1 MHRHFNTY
9 WAKLKRRF
17 KWLIALSIVIPL
29 SSSVLWLMAISNFGD
44 VAIPFAFWMVYLF
57 SIVGLLLLWNSKW
70 TWSHQKLIEFLH
82 QHLPGLEYSLSIFFK
97 NELNS
102 LEKLQQ
108 EKVLRQLPAVQKIA
122 FPIPLRN
129 SFILLIFSGLLFC
142 YSLINQMEKPR
153 ENQLDLVESEI
164 QPQIDSSAQEPI
176 QDFNYQLKVY
186 PPTYTRLKS
195 FEWKKG
201 EKIAEGSQ
209 LVFTNIGNINF
220 RLLWQNQYEFSVN
233 EKESKSFKLNQPS
246 IYQIEYL
253 QNDSVV
259 SLKPE
264 VLEMLRDKAPI
275 LSTDLKE
282 NRHEI
287 DWEDLSND
295 FQLNLNIQDDYGIE
309 STDII
314 MTLSRGEG
322 ESVKFREM
330 KQAISAVSK
339 RLKEQQINISLPLD
353 TFSLEPGD
361 ELYFYFSVMDNKQ
374 PKGNRGR
381 TDVYFLSVADTV
393 ESEPVS
399 YEGFALTNEAEYFKS
414 QRQIIIDTEQLLKEQ
429 NQISQDEFEQRSNS
443 IGADQKL
450 LRLRYGVFLGEEYE
464 TTGGLGEIDHTGHD
478 HGDVGGDKEEHDHG
492 DVGGEEEEH
501 DHDHESHEG
510 HDHGSE
516 ASFSNPIFNETPE
529 LEAYV
534 HAHDESELST
544 FLDAKVKEKLKAAL
558 TNMWEAELF
567 LRTYKPKKALPFEY
581 KALKLIK
588 EVKRASRI
596 YVERM
601 GFEPPPIDEDKKRLT
616 GDLDEI
622 DAEATE
628 SNRQEKPFE
637 EILAETFTQ
646 LKSAYQKEDIN
657 SALVLLDDF
666 ADDLVLKIT
675 TDPVRYGSL
684 LAAIKQLQNN
694 PSTHEVRNI
703 LTLMEDM
710 LEIINLENGKEGKS
724 IRSSLHHT
732 YYNLLNE

>member
-1 MHRHFNTY
+1 MHRHFDTY
-9 WAKLKRRF
+9 WAKLTRRF

-29 SSSVLWLMAISNFGD
+29 LSSVLWLMAISNFGH

-70 TWSHQKLIEFLH
+70 TWNHQKLIEFLH
-82 QHLPGLEYSLSIFFK
+82 EHLPRLEYSLSIFFK
-97 NELNS
+97 DELNS

-129 SFILLIFSGLLFC
+129 RFILLIFSVLLFC
-142 YSLINQMEKPR
+142 SSLFYQIEKPR
-153 ENQLDLVESEI
+153 ENQLGLIENEI
-164 QPQIDSSAQEPI
+164 ELQIDSSAQEPI
-176 QDFNYQLKVY
+176 HDFNYQLRVY
-186 PPTYTRLKS
+186 PPTYTGLKN

-201 EKIAEGSQ
+201 EKIAEGSH
-209 LVFTNIGNINF
+209 LVFTNKGNINF
-220 RLLWQNQYEFSVN
+220 KLLWQNEYEFSVN
-233 EKESKSFKLNQPS
+233 EKESKSFKLNQSS

-253 QNDSVV
+253 QNDSAI

-264 VLEMLRDKAPI
+264 VLEMLRDEAPI

-295 FQLNLNIQDDYGIE
+295 FKLDLNIQDDYGIE

-322 ESVKFREM
+322 ESVRFREM

-339 RLKEQQINISLPLD
+339 GLEEQQINISLPLD

-361 ELYFYFSVMDNKQ
+361 ELYFYFSAMDNKQ

-464 TTGGLGEIDHTGHD
+464 TTGGLGEIDHAGHD
-478 HGDVGGDKEEHDHG
+478 HGDVGGEKEA
-492 DVGGEEEEH
+492 
-501 DHDHESHEG
+501 HDHESHEG
-510 HDHGSE
+510 HEHESE
-516 ASFSNPIFNETPE
+516 ANFSNPIFNETPE

-544 FLDAKVKEKLKAAL
+544 FLDANVKEKLKEAL

-567 LRTYKPKKALPFEY
+567 LRIYKPKNALPFEY

-616 GDLDEI
+616 GDLTEI
-622 DAEATE
+622 DAQATE
-628 SNRQEKPFE
+628 SDRQEKPFE
-637 EILAETFTQ
+637 EILVETFTQ
-646 LKSAYQKEDIN
+646 LKSAYQRDDIN

-694 PSTHEVRNI
+694 PSTNELRNVLI
-703 LTLMEDM
+703 IMEDM
-710 LEIINLENGKEGKS
+710 LGIVNMENGMEGKS

-732 YYNLLNE
+732 YYDLLNE